1 MTSLGR
7 EQAEEL
13 GTLPYI
19 LRKGV
24 IMAHVTIGAIEL
36 GQVRASS
43 FAEFV
48 EIAKGRSIISAADW
62 GSDRFELGISGGLMI
77 RVLRDGESIEINLI
91 STTNPGE
98 MPPWVLTVWAKT
110 KSAYKSLSSVA
121 SLVFERGKEAY
132 LRKLEA
138 QGRV

>member
-98 MPPWVLTVWAKT
+98 MPPIAI
-110 KSAYKSLSSVA
+110 AFGSLPQRVPIHVIEDK
-121 SLVFERGKEAY
+121 LNG
-132 LRKLEA
+132 LRTLQKA
-138 QGRV
+138 